1 MPNVSLCMILDR
13 VLALNLED
21 PFAFVP
27 VSSSL
32 YTQAPL
38 RPRHPFLPIS
48 LRPACPLSPVLRRA
62 RLPLRPCLR
71 HTYFPESMEFV
82 RVPRVWPATPELCK
96 QYMVLTRRVR
106 TCLQA
111 ARVKRNTENVLDG
124 GTSPSGGGVSPPDV
138 PGDVV
143 TAALSW
149 ERPGTGVDSRAVS
162 ATLDKYAWFS
172 TGGQSVAH
180 APICAWAAVRVHHR
194 CPLRVRAVGLRTNCE
209 PSVHRM

>member
-1 MPNVSLCMILDR
+1 MRPASRENDIC
-13 VLALNLED
+13 
-21 PFAFVP
+21 FAFVP

-32 YTQAPL
+32 YTQAP
-38 RPRHPFLPIS
+38 S
-48 LRPACPLSPVLRRA
+48 APATHSSRYLSAQSPVLRRA
-62 RLPLRPCLR
+62 RPLPLRPCLR
-71 HTYFPESMEFV
+71 HTYFPEGMEFV

-124 GTSPSGGGVSPPDV
+124 GMSPSGGGVSPPEI
-138 PGDVV
+138 PADVV

-172 TGGQSVAH
+172 TGGQSVASD
-180 APICAWAAVRVHHR
+180 PICAWAAARVHHR
-194 CPLRVRAVGLRTNCE
+194 CPLRVRSGFAN
-209 PSVHRM
+209 